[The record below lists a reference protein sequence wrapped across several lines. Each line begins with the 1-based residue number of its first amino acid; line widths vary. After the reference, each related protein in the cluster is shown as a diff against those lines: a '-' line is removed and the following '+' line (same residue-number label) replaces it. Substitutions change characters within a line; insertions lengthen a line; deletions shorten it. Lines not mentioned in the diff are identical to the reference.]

1 MVHSIQMRSKRR
13 SGKNCARAFL
23 CWQRHRAFEMA
34 FARTTALEFLRRAY
48 EQNRLAHAYLIT
60 GAPGTGK
67 EVLAAELTRLVNG
80 TRTKDVFS
88 AKAREVFVARPESK
102 SRRIVTAQ
110 IRALEHALQMRAAD
124 GQRKVAIVPD
134 ADRLQTE
141 AANAFLKT
149 LEEPPKDS
157 LLLLLS
163 ALPEALPETILS
175 RCISIPLAS
184 DGEARSKKEQEKL
197 LKLLQQASRQRT
209 WNIQFAYRLAQEFQQ
224 LLRAI
229 REEVKHETDGALK
242 QEQTRYKDATD
253 GAWLEEREDYYKA
266 LTESLYLRRRAAL
279 VEILFAWWTDVLR
292 ANNDVAQRDI
302 PAAKQETATLANRFS
317 SAEILRRISSLEE
330 LRDHLGRNIHEGL
343 AIEVAFLAIF
353 IV

>member
-1 MVHSIQMRSKRR
+1 
-13 SGKNCARAFL
+13 
-23 CWQRHRAFEMA
+23 MA
-34 FARTTALEFLRRAY
+34 FARTTAFEFLRRAY

-60 GAPGTGK
+60 GPPGSGK
-67 EVLAAELTRLVNG
+67 ELLAAEVASLVNG
-80 TRTKDVFS
+80 TPAKEVFS
-88 AKAREVFVARPESK
+88 SKAREIFIARPESK
-102 SRRIVTAQ
+102 SRRISIEQ
-110 IRALEHALQMRAAD
+110 IRELEHALQMRSTNSS
-124 GQRKVAIVPD
+124 RKVAIISD
-134 ADRLQTE
+134 ADRLGDA

-175 RCISIPLAS
+175 RCIAIPLAS
-184 DGEARSKKEQEKL
+184 DGEAQSKKEQEKL
-197 LKLLQQASRQRT
+197 VKLLQQASRQTT
-209 WNIQFAYRLAQEFQQ
+209 WSIQFAYRLAQEFQQ
-224 LLRAI
+224 LLRAV

-266 LTESLYLRRRAAL
+266 LTESLYLQWRAAL
-279 VEILFAWWTDVLR
+279 IETLFAWWTDVLR
-292 ANNDVAQRDI
+292 ANNAVAQRDI
-302 PAAKQETATLANRFS
+302 PTAKQETAMLATRFS
-317 SAEILRRISSLEE
+317 TAEILRRIRSLEE

>member
-1 MVHSIQMRSKRR
+1 
-13 SGKNCARAFL
+13 
-23 CWQRHRAFEMA
+23 MA

-60 GAPGTGK
+60 GGPGSGK
-67 EVLAAELTRLVNG
+67 EGLAAELTSLVNG
-80 TRTKDVFS
+80 TAAEDVFS

-124 GQRKVAIVPD
+124 RRRKVAIISD

-175 RCISIPLAS
+175 RCIAIPLAS
-184 DGEARSKKEQEKL
+184 DGEVHSKKEEEKL
-197 LKLLQQASRQRT
+197 VKLLQQGSRQT
-209 WNIQFAYRLAQEFQQ
+209 SWSIQFAYRLAQEFQQ
-224 LLRAI
+224 LLRSV
-229 REEVKHETDGALK
+229 REEVKRETDDALK
-242 QEQTRYKDATD
+242 SEQARYKDATD
-253 GAWLEEREDYYKA
+253 GAWLEEREEYYKG
-266 LTESLYLRRRAAL
+266 LTESLYLQRRVAL
-279 VEILFAWWTDVLR
+279 VETLFAWWTDVLR
-292 ANNDVAQRDI
+292 ASNNVTQRDI
-302 PAAKQETATLANRFS
+302 PAANQETTTLARRFS
-317 SAEILRRISSLEE
+317 TPQILRRIRSLEE
-330 LRDHLGRNIHEGL
+330 LRDHLGRNVHESL
-343 AIEVAFLAIF
+343 AIEVAFLSIF

>member
-1 MVHSIQMRSKRR
+1 
-13 SGKNCARAFL
+13 
-23 CWQRHRAFEMA
+23 MA
-34 FARTTALEFLRRAY
+34 FARGTALEFLRRAH

-60 GAPGTGK
+60 GSPGSGK
-67 EVLAAELTRLVNG
+67 EALAAELTSLVNG
-80 TRTKDVFS
+80 TPAKDVFS
-88 AKAREVFVARPESK
+88 AKAREVFIARPESK

-110 IRALEHALQMRAAD
+110 IRELEHALQMRAVNAR
-124 GQRKVAIVPD
+124 RKVVIIPD
-134 ADRLQTE
+134 ADRLQNE

-184 DGEARSKKEQEKL
+184 DGEARSRKEEEKL
-197 LKLLQQASRQRT
+197 VKLLQQASRHTT

-229 REEVKHETDGALK
+229 REEVKFETDSSLK

-253 GAWLEEREDYYKA
+253 GAWLEEREGYYKA
-266 LTESLYLRRRAAL
+266 LTESLYLQRRAAL

-292 ANNDVAQRDI
+292 ATNAVTQRDLL
-302 PAAKQETATLANRFS
+302 AATQETAALALRFDNTQ
-317 SAEILRRISSLEE
+317 ILKRIHLLEE
-330 LRDHLGRNIHEGL
+330 FRDHLGRNIHESL

-353 IV
+353 MA